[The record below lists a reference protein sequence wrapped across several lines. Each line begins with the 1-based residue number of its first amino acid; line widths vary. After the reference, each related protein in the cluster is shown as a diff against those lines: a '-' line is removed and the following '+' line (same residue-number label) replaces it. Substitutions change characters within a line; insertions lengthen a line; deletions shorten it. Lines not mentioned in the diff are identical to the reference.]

1 MLRCSHDHA
10 PIDLVVPGRGCAAP
24 EAVDIGAE
32 EYGGRVVSDTKFTS
46 GPWVV
51 DFGGT
56 IGHVK
61 SVAENEYANTPTVA
75 RYDIG
80 IPGVSESE
88 QYANAQLIAAAPE
101 LYEALTRCKFDS
113 LNMTVADLEFC
124 KAAMAK
130 ARGEK
135 S

>member
-1 MLRCSHDHA
+1 M
-10 PIDLVVPGRGCAAP
+10 
-24 EAVDIGAE
+24 
-32 EYGGRVVSDTKFTS
+32 SDTKFTP

-61 SVAENEYANTPTVA
+61 SVAENEHANTPTVA
-75 RYDIG
+75 RYDIR
-80 IPGVSESE
+80 ISGVSESE
-88 QYANAQLIAAAPE
+88 QCANAHLIASAPE
-101 LYEALTRCKFDS
+101 LYEALRCLS
-113 LNMTVADLEFC
+113 TGEGLPPGITVEALLD
-124 KAAMAK
+124 K

>member
-1 MLRCSHDHA
+1 M
-10 PIDLVVPGRGCAAP
+10 
-24 EAVDIGAE
+24 
-32 EYGGRVVSDTKFTS
+32 SDTKFTP

-51 DFGGT
+51 DFDGT

-88 QYANAQLIAAAPE
+88 QYANAHLIAAAPE
-101 LYEALTRCKFDS
+101 LYKVLDEMTAFMHEPGCYSNQHPMVQAGMQAL
-113 LNMTVADLEFC
+113 
-124 KAAMAK
+124 AK